1 MILLRIQIYCVFLII
16 TKRTLQEL
24 ADFVDGLIHIVESGA
39 PWNQSNFDKNYI
51 FLTNLSIS
59 GTRLI
64 DEPKLRQN
72 MICGMHGIE
81 IREFVKNCI

>member
-39 PWNQSNFDKNYI
+39 P
-51 FLTNLSIS
+51 
-59 GTRLI
+59 
-64 DEPKLRQN
+64 
-72 MICGMHGIE
+72 
-81 IREFVKNCI
+81 